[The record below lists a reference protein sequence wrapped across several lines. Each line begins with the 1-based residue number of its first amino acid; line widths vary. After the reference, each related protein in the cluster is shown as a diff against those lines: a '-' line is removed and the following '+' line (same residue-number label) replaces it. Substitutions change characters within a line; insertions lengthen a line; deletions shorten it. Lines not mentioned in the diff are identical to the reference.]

1 MTLCDLTGGI
11 TGITVQG
18 TILSNT
24 LYERLAPI
32 SGVSAAQV
40 RQSASY
46 LWSLE
51 EPVRSQ
57 VISAYMDAV
66 HMSFWGS
73 TGFAAVAL
81 LATIGLQAYEL
92 RTYLDK
98 DEDEH
103 EDLDSEVEENNI
115 DKKQQL
121 PQTTE

>member
-24 LYERLAPI
+24 LYERLAHM

-40 RQSASY
+40 RESASY

-51 EPVRSQ
+51 EPMRSQ

-81 LATIGLQAYEL
+81 LATVGLQAYEL
-92 RTYLDK
+92 RTYLEK
-98 DEDEH
+98 DEDDHDE
-103 EDLDSEVEENNI
+103 LDSELEHNV

-121 PQTTE
+121 PQAIE